1 MSSLPT
7 TQEIITIFA
16 AFYHEVREVGYS
28 FIFVF
33 LTLALIKEFLHG
45 MEGRSDYAGL
55 FVRVLLITGLYSIY
69 TPFFE
74 EVSRG
79 MDLLANFFMPAEE
92 FKDQIQKIFTAYRQN
107 HDLGML
113 ALLKMTFLDL
123 MMQGTYNISYA
134 ILRGFGWVRI
144 VFLSA
149 LYISGPVFLGVG
161 IFQPGM
167 ARIWVRWLFEVLN
180 WNVVLSLFVR
190 ILFELNFFEF
200 YTNTQ
205 TLNLDLFAMNVIIIL
220 IILFFVPMI
229 SLMMIRGAEGFTQ
242 AGGRVFGIGGRIM
255 ERIVRHIPAV
265 RFTPSRRGQT
275 NYSGGNS

>member
-1 MSSLPT
+1 MSALPT
-7 TQEIITIFA
+7 TQEIVTIFA
-16 AFYHEVREVGYS
+16 VFYHEVREIGYS

-55 FVRVLLITGLYSIY
+55 FVRVLLITGLYAIY

-79 MDLLANFFMPAEE
+79 MDLLANFFMPAED

-107 HDLGML
+107 HDLGMI
-113 ALLKMTFLDL
+113 ALLKMTFLDW
-123 MMQGTYNISYA
+123 MMQGTYNIAYA
-134 ILRGFGWVRI
+134 ILRGFGWIRI

-149 LYISGPVFLGVG
+149 LYISGPIFLGVG

-167 ARIWVRWLFEVLN
+167 ARVWIRWLFEVLN

-200 YTNTQ
+200 YSNPQ
-205 TLNLDLFAMNVIIIL
+205 TLNLDLFAMNIIIIL

-229 SLMMIRGAEGFTQ
+229 SSMMIRGTEGFTQ
-242 AGGRVFGIGGRIM
+242 AGGRVFGMGGRIL
-255 ERIVRHIPAV
+255 EKIVRQIP
-265 RFTPSRRGQT
+265 T
-275 NYSGGNS
+275 NRIANAYRPHSTGGGRP